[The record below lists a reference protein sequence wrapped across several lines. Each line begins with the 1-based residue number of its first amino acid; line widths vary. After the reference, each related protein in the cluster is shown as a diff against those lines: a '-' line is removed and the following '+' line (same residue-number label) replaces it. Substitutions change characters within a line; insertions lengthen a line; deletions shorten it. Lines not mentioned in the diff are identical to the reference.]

1 MIGDKIK
8 TKVGNVK
15 MLSKI
20 KKSIIYLSVVYFLLN
35 FLILVN

>member
-8 TKVGNVK
+8 SKVGNVK
-15 MLSKI
+15 MLSKSN
-20 KKSIIYLSVVYFLLN
+20 SIIYLSIVYFLVN